1 MKHMVVRMKQYEWY
15 SISDAMEKLQYSRTT
30 LYRKMDSGDLVSKK
44 IGGSRL
50 VGIEIDDTDNETNST
65 LNETNDTDVLQTEL
79 VDNLKEQIIYL
90 KLQIENLQ
98 EEQRRNQTIIM
109 SLSQNQKLLM
119 DAKKSWWQKL
129 LGISNTIEGTI

>member
-1 MKHMVVRMKQYEWY
+1 MKHMAVRMKQYEWY

-65 LNETNDTDVLQTEL
+65 LNETNDTDVVEGLLEAYYKDKHKKMSKSEIW
-79 VDNLKEQIIYL
+79 VIIGPGP
-90 KLQIENLQ
+90 KN
-98 EEQRRNQTIIM
+98 
-109 SLSQNQKLLM
+109 
-119 DAKKSWWQKL
+119 
-129 LGISNTIEGTI
+129 

>member
-1 MKHMVVRMKQYEWY
+1 MKHMKHMKHMAVRMKQYEWY

-90 KLQIENLQ
+90 KLQIESMAN
-98 EEQRRNQTIIM
+98 
-109 SLSQNQKLLM
+109 
-119 DAKKSWWQKL
+119 
-129 LGISNTIEGTI
+129 

>member
-1 MKHMVVRMKQYEWY
+1 MKHMAVRMKQYEWY

-98 EEQRRNQTIIM
+98 EEQRRN
-109 SLSQNQKLLM
+109 
-119 DAKKSWWQKL
+119 
-129 LGISNTIEGTI
+129 

>member
-1 MKHMVVRMKQYEWY
+1 M
-15 SISDAMEKLQYSRTT
+15 
-30 LYRKMDSGDLVSKK
+30 
-44 IGGSRL
+44 
-50 VGIEIDDTDNETNST
+50 
-65 LNETNDTDVLQTEL
+65 NETNDTDVLQTEL

-109 SLSQNQKLLM
+109 SLSQDQKLLM

-129 LGISNTIEGTI
+129 LGISNTTEGAI

>member
-1 MKHMVVRMKQYEWY
+1 MKHMAVRMKQYEWY

-90 KLQIENLQ
+90 KLQIENF
-98 EEQRRNQTIIM
+98 
-109 SLSQNQKLLM
+109 
-119 DAKKSWWQKL
+119 
-129 LGISNTIEGTI
+129 